1 MVSSVQRER
10 EMRKQEEE
18 LKKQQ
23 EKVTADVIDL
33 GVISIWICCEC
44 QMENVNDREVLRKT

>member
-33 GVISIWICCEC
+33 GVISI
-44 QMENVNDREVLRKT
+44 